1 MVGKRS
7 VGKKI
12 ILLTDEYS
20 KYIWGGRKFLKFFR
34 SIRNKMIKIFL
45 PSNSLNT
52 FKLVND

>member
-7 VGKKI
+7 IENKI
-12 ILLTDEYS
+12 ILVSDEYS
-20 KYIWGGRKFLKFFR
+20 EYIWGGRKFLKFFR